1 MAKNINIFGKNNIE
15 SENNNTTV
23 KKKDVILSEVKYDLG
38 EQVSSRQN
46 ALKIVKS
53 LNVEKKVKTFE
64 RQDKGKKQKCIFI
77 LFAIIVKFS
86 VKYKYTG
93 YGAVFLLFSGLKRS
107 LNIQCTLKTES
118 QKKSVL

>member
-23 KKKDVILSEVKYDLG
+23 KKKDVILSEVKCDLG

-64 RQDKGKKQKCIFI
+64 RQDKGKK
-77 LFAIIVKFS
+77 
-86 VKYKYTG
+86 
-93 YGAVFLLFSGLKRS
+93 
-107 LNIQCTLKTES
+107 
-118 QKKSVL
+118 

>member
-23 KKKDVILSEVKYDLG
+23 KKKDVILSEVKCDLG

-46 ALKIVKS
+46 ALKFVKS

-64 RQDKGKKQKCIFI
+64 RQDKGKK
-77 LFAIIVKFS
+77 
-86 VKYKYTG
+86 
-93 YGAVFLLFSGLKRS
+93 
-107 LNIQCTLKTES
+107 
-118 QKKSVL
+118 

>member
-64 RQDKGKKQKCIFI
+64 RQDKGKK
-77 LFAIIVKFS
+77 
-86 VKYKYTG
+86 
-93 YGAVFLLFSGLKRS
+93 
-107 LNIQCTLKTES
+107 
-118 QKKSVL
+118 

>member
-23 KKKDVILSEVKYDLG
+23 KKKDVILSEVNCDLG

-46 ALKIVKS
+46 ALKFVKS

-64 RQDKGKKQKCIFI
+64 RQDKGKK
-77 LFAIIVKFS
+77 
-86 VKYKYTG
+86 
-93 YGAVFLLFSGLKRS
+93 
-107 LNIQCTLKTES
+107 
-118 QKKSVL
+118 